1 MAGWIATEWVA
12 RGTTTGKASSVTVK
26 HSGGTAGDSSAMAKP
41 SVGMAP
47 IAIATVKRWAARP
60 ECVRARP
67 LAVNSWAAR
76 PEFVRMRPSAGCR
89 SDGWVWGDYMSDE
102 TSAIES
108 VFEARHGSGLAGWS
122 SERFAWSRRVS
133 GLGRSMNGCRWD
145 FGMPSSC

>member
-1 MAGWIATEWVA
+1 
-12 RGTTTGKASSVTVK
+12 
-26 HSGGTAGDSSAMAKP
+26 
-41 SVGMAP
+41 
-47 IAIATVKRWAARP
+47 VKRWAARP
-60 ECVRARP
+60 ECVKARP